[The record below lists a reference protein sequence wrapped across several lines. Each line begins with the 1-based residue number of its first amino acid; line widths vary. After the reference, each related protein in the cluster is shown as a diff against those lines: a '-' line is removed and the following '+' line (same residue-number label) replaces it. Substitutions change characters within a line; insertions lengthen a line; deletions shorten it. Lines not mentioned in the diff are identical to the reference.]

1 MTKTVKV
8 LVLLV
13 SMLTVVLPISPAQAC
28 ACGPNWS
35 TMSAQQE
42 ASFIDGMDDQS
53 RIMAGHSGRL
63 PPPPQGYK
71 YDANYRLVPL

>member
-1 MTKTVKV
+1 MTKTLKV
-8 LVLLV
+8 LALA